1 MSDRPVQKKFHVKRG
16 DLVQVIRGEQNG
28 KQGKVLQVMRESAR
42 AVVEGV
48 NMIKRHQRKSQSNP
62 EGGILEKE
70 APLPVSCLRR
80 VEAGTEK
87 YARKRG
93 AEKAS

>member
-1 MSDRPVQKKFHVKRG
+1 MSVRPVQQKFHIKRG
-16 DLVQVIRGEQNG
+16 DIVQVIRGEERG
-28 KQGKVLQVMRESAR
+28 KQGKVLQVLRPSAR
-42 AVVEGV
+42 AVVESV
-48 NMIKRHQRKSQSNP
+48 NMIKRHQRKTQNNP

-87 YARKRG
+87 HARKSRT
-93 AEKAS
+93 EKAS